1 MVQRTQSPFYQKL
14 SLTLISISI
23 LCLGLFYGKNIVLP
37 VMFAILLAM
46 LLLPVVNFLVRKK
59 FPKPLS
65 IIVPLFLSILM
76 IAAVIY
82 FLSNQIVHFL
92 DDAPALKERMTQ
104 VINSFQRWLTSNLNI
119 SVPKQNQYLKDTVE
133 DIKGEAPKIVGAT
146 FLSLTEMLSYLILLP
161 IYTFLTLYY
170 RTTIKTFFIR
180 VFKKWRR
187 RACSRNFVCLRN
199 DRSTVHHRLAD

>member
-92 DDAPALKERMTQ
+92 DDAPALKERMT
-104 VINSFQRWLTSNLNI
+104 
-119 SVPKQNQYLKDTVE
+119 
-133 DIKGEAPKIVGAT
+133 
-146 FLSLTEMLSYLILLP
+146 
-161 IYTFLTLYY
+161 
-170 RTTIKTFFIR
+170 
-180 VFKKWRR
+180 
-187 RACSRNFVCLRN
+187 
-199 DRSTVHHRLAD
+199 